1 MRIQPTRLDGV
12 FTVEIVP
19 LRDSRGYFARTFC
32 VDEFKAAGLNPAVV
46 QCNVSVNDARGT
58 VRGMHFQRPP
68 HAEAKL
74 VRVVAGALYDVA
86 VDVRPA
92 SPTFG
97 EWVGVE
103 LTAENGVALYVGEGF
118 AHGFQTLA
126 DRTQVLYN
134 MSEFYHPESS
144 VGFRWNDAA
153 VGVRWPLP
161 DAVVIS
167 EKDAA
172 LPPLAD
178 VVRR

>member
-1 MRIQPTRLDGV
+1 MRIQPTRLDGI

-19 LRDSRGYFARTFC
+19 LRDNRGSFARTFC

-46 QCNVSVNDARGT
+46 QCNVSVNDRRGT

-74 VRVVAGALYDVA
+74 VRVATGALYDVV
-86 VDVRPA
+86 VDVRPS

-97 EWVGVE
+97 QWAGFE
-103 LTAENGVALYVGEGF
+103 LSGENGVSLYVGEGF
-118 AHGFQTLA
+118 AHGFQTIA
-126 DRTQVLYN
+126 DNTQVLYN

-144 VGFRWNDAA
+144 AGFRWDDPKVAI
-153 VGVRWPLP
+153 RWPLP
-161 DAVVIS
+161 EVVIS
-167 EKDAA
+167 DKDAA
-172 LPPLAD
+172 LPPLDA